1 MNSKRKLF
9 AREEGE
15 NNTGRKN
22 NPIYSIKTY
31 YYYNVHIQVWYVV
44 VFYEK
49 FTMIR
54 MY

>member
-15 NNTGRKN
+15 NNTAVTRRKN

-31 YYYNVHIQVWYVV
+31 YYYNVHIQGSVYK
-44 VFYEK
+44 YG
-49 FTMIR
+49 M
-54 MY
+54 